1 MADPRDMLNP
11 SSSSRR
17 RQAWAQGVWP
27 SAPGYVPA
35 PAEWPRPLGP
45 GPAGPSS
52 HQWSRPPHRQPRPQT
67 GPRSR
72 PARAT
77 PRPLRW
83 ALSRRHRHA
92 APSQTRRREGRSPFH
107 RRVAPSPYQSAGPSP
122 YQSAGPSPCRIAG
135 PSPCRIAGL
144 CPCRIAGPCHR
155 QNVGP
160 CHRPDAVYQRPGV
173 VGNAPH
179 RPHRPHRAKRSGPRK
194 SGVPSPGWARRTP
207 LTAPSLHPRRPL
219 CPAPCSRMRPE
230 VRRRPT
236 GQCRSGRCSSRCSA
250 GYSPCA
256 GLARLRSWTSS
267 PRRSASWSGG
277 DGPLA

>member
-1 MADPRDMLNP
+1 MNAKPAFGCSCATCAHVYSVLLTVGVLRFCP
-11 SSSSRR
+11 PTEGGREAGRERGEGGIEQRKGIEQRR
-17 RQAWAQGVWP
+17 KEVRQ
-27 SAPGYVPA
+27 
-35 PAEWPRPLGP
+35 
-45 GPAGPSS
+45 
-52 HQWSRPPHRQPRPQT
+52 
-67 GPRSR
+67 
-72 PARAT
+72 
-77 PRPLRW
+77 
-83 ALSRRHRHA
+83 
-92 APSQTRRREGRSPFH
+92 GRS
-107 RRVAPSPYQSAGPSP
+107 AQ
-122 YQSAGPSPCRIAG
+122 
-135 PSPCRIAGL
+135 
-144 CPCRIAGPCHR
+144 
-155 QNVGP
+155 
-160 CHRPDAVYQRPGV
+160 DEDRPGA
-173 VGNAPH
+173 GIRQHESPH